1 MNARLHLRM
10 RFPSRTLTHA
20 VRCAKQK
27 LAPSLPRSALT
38 ERSRRVPEMLSLSA
52 SARKSP
58 AASQTSP
65 TPVLLSVPRGPA
77 PQNITAS
84 AAAALAPAPCPSQLE
99 LTACLELFAPIGF
112 LPSNGEFA
120 SLRILQIPYRW
131 HKFCGNCTLRVT
143 GLEKWRSIVM
153 LCAGSRRR
161 ASRTRRWRRVGWR
174 ATMRTAARVSK

>member
-20 VRCAKQK
+20 VQCAKQK

-38 ERSRRVPEMLSLSA
+38 ERSRRLPDILSLSA
-52 SARKSP
+52 SARRSP
-58 AASQTSP
+58 AASQSSP

-77 PQNITAS
+77 PQNITAWTS

-120 SLRILQIPYRW
+120 SLRILQ
-131 HKFCGNCTLRVT
+131 
-143 GLEKWRSIVM
+143 
-153 LCAGSRRR
+153 R
-161 ASRTRRWRRVGWR
+161 A
-174 ATMRTAARVSK
+174 